1 MTPRAK
7 KLASPDLFWPVMV
20 RIHRHSSALC
30 VLFVACGIVLWLM
43 WADSPLRHRKF
54 IPPIPAVRMTWLAD
68 GPANDGGAWR
78 SDVRAI
84 ASPILFALP
93 TPLGFSR
100 DALRPSG
107 LKPPPPSVATGFTP
121 IYATPATTIVARLAA
136 PPLGETVAGFR
147 SLPVPEDRTQIGGV
161 RGATGSVLVV
171 VAKLGRETAVT
182 RAIPVEANS
191 IFADAQSWEAVA
203 RVDLDNSGW
212 ADRVLLE
219 KPGTVTNR
227 NASLVQLLRTMNFG
241 TNGARSCR
249 VAVHYEA
256 AVART
261 VGRAKE
267 AKP

>member
-1 MTPRAK
+1 MTPRVK
-7 KLASPDLFWPVMV
+7 KIASPDLVWPVV
-20 RIHRHSSALC
+20 VQIHRHANLLCALL
-30 VLFVACGIVLWLM
+30 VVCGAVLWLM

-54 IPPIPAVRMTWLAD
+54 FPAPPVVRMTWLAD
-68 GPANDGGAWR
+68 GPANEGGAWR

-100 DALRPSG
+100 DALRPAG
-107 LKPPPPSVATGFTP
+107 LKPPPPSAASGFTP

-147 SLPVPEDRTQIGGV
+147 SLPVPEALSSIADV
-161 RGATGSVLVV
+161 RGATGPVLVV
-171 VAKLGRETAVT
+171 VAKLGGEIAVT
-182 RAIPVEANS
+182 RAIPVETNS

-219 KPGTVTNR
+219 KSGAVTNR
-227 NASLVQLLRTMNFG
+227 NASLVQLLRTINFG
-241 TNGARSCR
+241 TNGARSGR

-256 AVART
+256 TVARAA
-261 VGRAKE
+261 GSAKG
-267 AKP
+267 ATP